1 MITEQK
7 LLFCEQWLGSLP
19 VLKGVPVARAMT
31 YDLLQLLHSVTARGY
46 EKRKGERDD
55 HQD

>member
-1 MITEQK
+1 LITEQK